1 MANNDEQNF
10 AELYENSLKS
20 LEEGT
25 TIEGTIVDINEDGEV
40 FVDLGYKADGVI
52 PREEFSYDEDEK
64 PSQVVKPGQKIQ
76 VYILRMNDGKGNVL
90 LSRKRLLRQQLKE
103 EFEARVKLGE
113 PIKVKVTNVVNGGV
127 TAESGA
133 TRVFI
138 PASQLGKKV
147 ENLDEY
153 RGKTLEVKIIEYDPE
168 NRKIIGSERVLVK
181 AAREQAE
188 KEVWAKIAEG
198 ATLEGTVRELKDY
211 GAFIDLGGVD
221 GLLHI
226 SEISWKQIKHPSEV
240 LRVGEKITV
249 KVLSADPE
257 TKKISL
263 GYRKPED
270 NPWLNVPYQVGDVVE
285 AKVVSMKPFG
295 AFVELDNGLEG
306 LVHISNITHERIAK
320 PQDALEMGQVVKAK
334 VVEVDLDK
342 KRIELS
348 IREMEERMPE
358 EPAAEATEAKAEEA
372 ATTETKV
379 EAKEEAP
386 AKVEE
391 PAKAEVKEEA
401 EPEQLSIDT
410 MENKAEETK
419 E

>member
-1 MANNDEQNF
+1 MANEENF

-20 LEEGT
+20 LEEGMQVT
-25 TIEGTIVDINEDGEV
+25 GTIVDIVDDEI
-40 FVDLGYKADGVI
+40 FVDLGYKADGIVT
-52 PREEFSYDEDEK
+52 RDEFSYDEDERASK
-64 PSQVVKPGQKIQ
+64 KCKIGDRIDA
-76 VYILRMNDGKGNVL
+76 YILKMNDGKGNVL
-90 LSRKRLLRQQLKE
+90 LSTKRLQTKRLRE
-103 EFEARVKLGE
+103 EFEAKVKLNE

-127 TAESGA
+127 TADFAGLKI
-133 TRVFI
+133 FI

-153 RGKTLEVKIIEYDPE
+153 RNKSIEVKVIEYDPE
-168 NRKIIGSERVLVK
+168 KKKIVASERVLVK
-181 AAREQAE
+181 AAREEAE
-188 KEVWAKIAEG
+188 KAFWAKAQVGAE
-198 ATLEGTVRELKDY
+198 LEGTVRELKDY

-226 SEISWKQIKHPSEV
+226 SEISWKNIKHPSEV
-240 LRVGEKITV
+240 LKVGEKI
-249 KVLSADPE
+249 KVRILSADPE

-263 GYRKPED
+263 GYKKAED

-306 LVHISNITHERIAK
+306 LVHISNITHARIAK
-320 PQDALEMGQVVKAK
+320 PQDVLELGQTVKAK

-358 EPAAEATEAKAEEA
+358 DVEAKAESNSEVAEA
-372 ATTETKV
+372 PKAEAQESAQIRIPTMEDAV
-379 EAKEEAP
+379 EIEKEE
-386 AKVEE
+386 
-391 PAKAEVKEEA
+391 KEE
-401 EPEQLSIDT
+401 S
-410 MENKAEETK
+410 NEE